1 MRMSRLPAAVL
12 AATLPFF
19 FVMWVELVGVDQPQT
34 VDPGQA
40 FTATVRALAHGAT
53 TPDPLDPTVPGS
65 AGETVTPRLGVL
77 APSDWE
83 ITGVTLAVAGAET
96 PLEPAAGEAW
106 VYEAYYPAPPGYT
119 WRPFVTAP
127 AGMADGTALA
137 YHVKLRAG
145 SRAGLYRIV
154 YMSWTQ
160 PPYWYIGPA
169 KDVPQADGGG
179 TGTGGGTAGGG
190 TTGGADGGGT
200 GGGTTGGTG
209 GGTSDFVPVPPPSF
223 LETTVTVGEVGP
235 PPRIVGWDPP
245 DGAADVP
252 LNTDVRVTFDRDMD
266 QASLRDGGLQLYAGP
281 VWLPGGRPAWRPSTE
296 LDPTWTLPPFAPA
309 PVPAQI
315 FYNAATRTAVLHPL
329 SALAPRTVHTAVV
342 GPTVRAADGVPV
354 AEPTT
359 ASFLTVGGP
368 LPPPFSDVPP
378 QHRFRE
384 AIEALAQA
392 GIVGGFPDG
401 TFRPDEPVTRGQLAR
416 MLVALLGLHTPEPG
430 PPPPFQDVPAAPG
443 DPLAD
448 YLGEAARAGI
458 ATGFN
463 DGTFRPYDGVTRI
476 QLVRMVVRAA
486 QPRLSPP
493 PPDFSA
499 GFRDVDAADQGF
511 ANWAFYNDLVD
522 GKTPGHFDPWSTAT
536 RGHAARILYGVWRLP
551 GGPEPLPGSGDSGIS
566 GLVLLGPLT
575 PVSEEGLP
583 TSRPYAATIVVRS
596 ADAGDEITRFR
607 SGTDGRFSVSL
618 PPGEYLLDP
627 VPGGDPLPRA
637 IRQKVSV
644 EPHRYTVVTIEYDT
658 GIR

>member
-1 MRMSRLPAAVL
+1 MRMSRLPTAVL
-12 AATLPFF
+12 AAAIPFF
-19 FVMWVELVGVDQPQT
+19 FVMWVELVGVDQPQA

-40 FTATVRALAHGAT
+40 FTATVHALAHGAA
-53 TPDPLDPTVPGS
+53 TPVPFDPSAPDS
-65 AGETVTPRLGVL
+65 AGEPVIPRLGVL

-83 ITGVTLAVAGAET
+83 IGGVTLALAGAET
-96 PLEPAAGEAW
+96 PLKPAADEAW

-119 WRPFVTAP
+119 WRPFATAP
-127 AGMADGTALA
+127 ATMVDGTALD
-137 YHVKLRAG
+137 YHVTLRAG

-160 PPYWYIGPA
+160 PPYWYVGSA
-169 KDVPQADGGG
+169 KVAPQATSGG
-179 TGTGGGTAGGG
+179 TGTTSGG
-190 TTGGADGGGT
+190 
-200 GGGTTGGTG
+200 
-209 GGTSDFVPVPPPSF
+209 DFVPVPAPSF
-223 LETTVTVGEVGP
+223 LETTLTVGEVGP
-235 PPRIVGWDPP
+235 PPRVVGWEPP

-252 LNTDVRVTFDRDMD
+252 LDTDVRVTFDRDMD
-266 QASLRDGGLQLYAGP
+266 QASLRKGGLQLYAGP
-281 VWLPGGRPAWRPSTE
+281 VWLPGGQPAWRPSTE
-296 LDPTWTLPPFAPA
+296 LDPTWTLPPFEPA

-329 SALAPRTVHTAVV
+329 STLAPRTVHTAVV
-342 GPTVRAADGVPV
+342 GPTARAADGVPV
-354 AEPTT
+354 AEPAT

-368 LPPPFSDVPP
+368 LPPPFSDVPS

-392 GIVGGFPDG
+392 GVVGGFPDG

-430 PPPPFQDVPAAPG
+430 PPPPFRDVPATPG

-458 ATGFN
+458 ATGFD
-463 DGTFRPYDGVTRI
+463 DGTFRPYDSVTRI

-486 QPRLSPP
+486 LPRLSPP

-499 GFRDVDAADQGF
+499 GFRDVDPADQGF
-511 ANWAFYNDLVD
+511 TNWAFYNDLVD
-522 GKTPGHFDPWSTAT
+522 GKAPGRFDPWSTAT

-551 GGPEPLPGSGDSGIS
+551 GGPEPLPGSGDSGIR

-583 TSRPYAATIVVRS
+583 DSRPYAATIVVRS
-596 ADAGDEITRFR
+596 ADGGEEITRFR

-618 PPGEYLLDP
+618 SPGEYLLDP

-644 EPHRYTVVTIEYDT
+644 EPHRYTVITIEYDT